1 MMNRTNLIIGIIV
14 GIITIIGSSFAFDKR
29 YAKAD
34 QFENQQ
40 LQIQM
45 TQVSIQDI
53 VLQQEIQM
61 LREEIRDI
69 YKNIQYQG
77 RTSPTIDE
85 KLRIDKLNNRI
96 NDLQDKRKQNFKRV
110 T

>member
-1 MMNRTNLIIGIIV
+1 MNRTNLIIGIIV

-34 QFENQQ
+34 QFESQQ
-40 LQIQM
+40 QQIHI

-69 YKNIQYQG
+69 YKNIKYEG
-77 RTSPTIDE
+77 RKTPTINE
-85 KLRIDKLNNRI
+85 QLQIDKLKNRI
-96 NDLQDKRKQNFKRV
+96 NDLQDKRKQNFKQV
-110 T
+110 S